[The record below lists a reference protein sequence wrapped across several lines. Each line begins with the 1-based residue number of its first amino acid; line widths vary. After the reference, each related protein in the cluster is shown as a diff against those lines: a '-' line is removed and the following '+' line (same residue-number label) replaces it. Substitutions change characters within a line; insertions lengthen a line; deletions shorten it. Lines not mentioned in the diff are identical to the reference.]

1 MSLTHFLIEMSG
13 WAGAVLILIAYVLL
27 SAGRMDGRSPLYQ
40 WMNVVGAAGFI
51 VNSGYNGAIPS
62 VTINIIW
69 IGIGFFTLWQGRR
82 LSERPGAPYLSEDAA
97 AADAGSETFSA
108 IPGLASLDDGQPAC
122 DLPV

>member
-1 MSLTHFLIEMSG
+1 MTLLHFLIEASG

-27 SAGRMDGRSPLYQ
+27 SAGKMDGRSPLYQ

-51 VNSGYNGAIPS
+51 INSGYNGAIPS
-62 VTINIIW
+62 TTINVIW

-82 LSERPGAPYLSEDAA
+82 LSERPGAPYLSEEAA

-108 IPGLASLDDGQPAC
+108 LPGLPGLDDGQPAL
-122 DLPV
+122 DLPA